1 MTFIRFILGKIILGL
16 DAAFVPKGLAR
27 PLADQLKID
36 HELKDWRLYQLQTC
50 PFCVKVRR
58 EMKRL
63 SITIPLLDIK
73 KIPEAYEELMQGGKI
88 DQYPCLMIPNAQ
100 GEKKWMYESSE
111 IIEFLKNRFS
121 Q

>member
-1 MTFIRFILGKIILGL
+1 LRKS
-16 DAAFVPKGLAR
+16 
-27 PLADQLKID
+27 
-36 HELKDWRLYQLQTC
+36 E
-50 PFCVKVRR
+50 
-58 EMKRL
+58 
-63 SITIPLLDIK
+63 
-73 KIPEAYEELMQGGKI
+73 EAYEELMQGGKI